1 MKPFKKFL
9 INMRRGAMRWSW
21 VLALHKK
28 FGSAI
33 DGDGGDDGDGEEP

>member
-1 MKPFKKFL
+1 
-9 INMRRGAMRWSW
+9 MRWSW

-28 FGSAI
+28 FGSAV